1 MATVKPHPVTGGTAD
16 AAGSSPAA
24 LALPAAIRSS
34 AIAVSGLRKA
44 HGDKIV
50 LDGIDLDVRKGTVFS
65 LLGPNGAGKT
75 TLFNLI
81 SGIYLPSAG
90 EMSFQGKSIRRL
102 KPHQISRL
110 GIGRTF
116 QIVRPFQNLDVETN
130 VLVAYGHRF
139 YPSLWKSAGPFRQ
152 PEFLKEVQTL
162 IQRAG
167 LQSYTKHTAKNL
179 PLGFKKRLEIARA
192 LALEP
197 RLLLLDE
204 PSAGLRFEESAQLME
219 LIRQVR
225 DQGIGVLLIE
235 HNMQVVMDLCKRI
248 VVLDHGAKIAEGS
261 PKEIRSNP
269 LVIQAYLGKET

>member
-1 MATVKPHPVTGGTAD
+1 MT
-16 AAGSSPAA
+16 
-24 LALPAAIRSS
+24 L
-34 AIAVSGLRKA
+34 
-44 HGDKIV
+44 
-50 LDGIDLDVRKGTVFS
+50 LDVRALSKEFDGLRALDRVSFTS
-65 LLGPNGAGKT
+65 GEGKILGIIGPNGAGKT

-90 EMSFQGKSIRRL
+90 EMSFQGKSIHRL

-167 LQSYTKHTAKNL
+167 LQSYTKQTAKNL

-269 LVIQAYLGKET
+269 RVIQAYLGKET

>member
-1 MATVKPHPVTGGTAD
+1 MILLEVR
-16 AAGSSPAA
+16 A
-24 LALPAAIRSS
+24 LGKEFG
-34 AIAVSGLRKA
+34 GLRA
-44 HGDKIV
+44 
-50 LDGIDLDVRKGTVFS
+50 LDGVSFASHEGEILGII
-65 LLGPNGAGKT
+65 GPNGAGKT

-81 SGIYLPSAG
+81 SGVYSPSAG
-90 EMSFQGKSIRRL
+90 EILFRGKSILRL
-102 KPHQISRL
+102 KAHQISRL
-110 GIGRTF
+110 GIARTF

-139 YPSLWKSAGPFRQ
+139 YPFLWKSAGPFRQ
-152 PEFLKEVQTL
+152 PEFLREVQTF

-167 LQSYTKHTAKNL
+167 LQSYIKHTAKSL

-192 LALEP
+192 LALRP
-197 RLLLLDE
+197 HLLLLDE

-219 LIRQVR
+219 LIREVR

-235 HNMQVVMDLCKRI
+235 HNMQVVMELCKRI

-261 PKEIRSNP
+261 PDEIRSNS

>member
-1 MATVKPHPVTGGTAD
+1 MT
-16 AAGSSPAA
+16 
-24 LALPAAIRSS
+24 L
-34 AIAVSGLRKA
+34 
-44 HGDKIV
+44 
-50 LDGIDLDVRKGTVFS
+50 LDVRALSKEFGGLRALDGVSFAS
-65 LLGPNGAGKT
+65 GEREILGIIGPNGAGKT

-81 SGIYLPSAG
+81 SGVYPPSGG
-90 EMSFQGKSIRRL
+90 EISFLGKSIVRL

-152 PEFLKEVQTL
+152 PEFLKEVQAL
-162 IQRAG
+162 VQRAG
-167 LQSYTKHTAKNL
+167 LKSYTKHIAKNL

-192 LALEP
+192 LALGP

-261 PKEIRSNP
+261 PEEIRSNP

>member
-1 MATVKPHPVTGGTAD
+1 MALLEV
-16 AAGSSPAA
+16 AA
-24 LALPAAIRSS
+24 LSKEFD
-34 AIAVSGLRKA
+34 GLRA
-44 HGDKIV
+44 
-50 LDGIDLDVRKGTVFS
+50 LDGVSFTAEGGEILGII
-65 LLGPNGAGKT
+65 GPNGAGKT

-81 SGIYLPSAG
+81 SGIYPSSTG
-90 EMSFQGKSIRRL
+90 EINFQGRSILRL
-102 KPHQISRL
+102 KTYQISGL

-130 VLVAYGHRF
+130 VLVAFGHRF
-139 YPSLWKSAGPFRQ
+139 YPSLWKSGGPFRQ
-152 PEFLKEVQTL
+152 PEIVKEVQKF
-162 IQRAG
+162 IGRAG
-167 LQSYTKHTAKNL
+167 LGPYDKQIAKSL

-192 LALEP
+192 LALNP

-248 VVLDHGAKIAEGS
+248 VVLDHGSKIAEGS
-261 PKEIRSNP
+261 PEEIRSNP
-269 LVIQAYLGKET
+269 LVIQAYLGKEV

>member
-1 MATVKPHPVTGGTAD
+1 MT
-16 AAGSSPAA
+16 
-24 LALPAAIRSS
+24 L
-34 AIAVSGLRKA
+34 
-44 HGDKIV
+44 
-50 LDGIDLDVRKGTVFS
+50 LDVRALSKEFGGLRALDGVSFVS
-65 LLGPNGAGKT
+65 HEGEILGIIGPNGAGKT

-81 SGIYLPSAG
+81 SGVYSPSAG
-90 EMSFQGKSIRRL
+90 EILFQGKSILRL
-102 KPHQISRL
+102 KAHRISRL
-110 GIGRTF
+110 GIARTF

-139 YPSLWKSAGPFRQ
+139 YPFLWKSAGPFRQ
-152 PEFLKEVQTL
+152 PEFLREVQTL
-162 IQRAG
+162 VQRAG
-167 LQSYTKHTAKNL
+167 LQPYIKHTAKNL

-192 LALEP
+192 LALRP

-261 PKEIRSNP
+261 PEEIRSNS
-269 LVIQAYLGKET
+269 LVVQAYLGKET